1 MADTPHQIKCSCAH
15 SSHGSVPC
23 GNDVDATGSFC
34 KMCKEK
40 HVTHLK
46 AELLGR
52 VAHNAFGPKFDKV
65 QHYCLSSRAMN
76 GPTLT

>member
-40 HVTHLK
+40 HVTHV
-46 AELLGR
+46 EGGTPRTGR
-52 VAHNAFGPKFDKV
+52 P
-65 QHYCLSSRAMN
+65 
-76 GPTLT
+76 